1 MARDTLATAILGRKI
16 MSEALAKREDELEMH
31 PIATRILFE
40 DKDVR
45 VWEQLI
51 EPGAELKAHR
61 HDNDY
66 VLVDLAGTTIDVE
79 MLPGNQGEFKGEFA
93 FECARGD
100 VHIIKKGGVERAF
113 NNSDKPY
120 RAILVEL
127 LD

>member
-1 MARDTLATAILGRKI
+1 
-16 MSEALAKREDELEMH
+16 MSQAAEKQEKELEMH
-31 PIATRILFE
+31 PIATRVIFE
-40 DKDVR
+40 DDEVR

-51 EPGAELKAHR
+51 EPGVELKAHR

-66 VLVDLAGTTIDVE
+66 VLVDVAGTTIDVE
-79 MLPGNQGEFKGEFA
+79 MLPGNEGEFQGEFS

-100 VHIIKKGGVERAF
+100 VHIIKKGGVERAI